1 MPIAPE
7 PEVPIVPEV
16 PMSELGVAVLGVFF
30 LFGFFLFTDPPLVPE
45 PEVLPEVLPEVP
57 ESEVPAG
64 ALVPA
69 GPVAAPEVPE
79 VVPEFPEVPLPEVP
93 DVLLLFDDFTVL
105 ITLLKS
111 LGEP

>member
-1 MPIAPE
+1 
-7 PEVPIVPEV
+7 
-16 PMSELGVAVLGVFF
+16 
-30 LFGFFLFTDPPLVPE
+30 
-45 PEVLPEVLPEVP
+45 LPEVP
-57 ESEVPAG
+57 EPEVPAG

-79 VVPEFPEVPLPEVP
+79 VVPEVPEVPLPEVPLPEVP

-111 LGEP
+111 LGEPWNPH